1 MTEQTHVV
9 IVGGG
14 IAGLAAAHRLATTQP
29 DVRLCLIERS
39 PDLGGKISTERVDGF
54 VIEGGPDCFLAMKPA
69 GVALCRQM
77 GLEDSLRG
85 TDPANRHSFIK
96 RNGSLNELPTGL
108 TGLVPSR
115 IAPLLTTKTLSI
127 LGRVRSAL
135 EYFVPRRRD
144 GADETIA
151 EFATRRFGREA
162 YAWLVEPLMAG
173 IHAGDGA
180 ELSLAATFPQLAEL
194 ERDNGSIL
202 RTMVATRPKKGATR
216 TGSAFL
222 TPEGGLRDIVDA
234 LRAALPDVDIR
245 TGTPVENVSRAGET
259 YRVTL
264 ANGNTVSSR
273 AVVLATPAFATSAL
287 VRNMAPELATILGE
301 IPFVATAIV
310 TLAYE
315 GNQLAR
321 PLDGSGYVSPRAEG
335 GPVVA
340 CSWTSSKFRHR
351 APKGT
356 VLLRLFIGRAGQDA
370 IANES
375 PETLVAIARREVE
388 STIGVR
394 GEPILSRVARWPNA
408 LPQYNRGHL
417 ERVERIEVEVA
428 KLTGLELAG
437 ASYKGVGIPDCIQSG
452 WEAAERISGIVGW

>member
-1 MTEQTHVV
+1 
-9 IVGGG
+9 
-14 IAGLAAAHRLATTQP
+14 
-29 DVRLCLIERS
+29 
-39 PDLGGKISTERVDGF
+39 
-54 VIEGGPDCFLAMKPA
+54 
-69 GVALCRQM
+69 
-77 GLEDSLRG
+77 
-85 TDPANRHSFIK
+85 
-96 RNGSLNELPTGL
+96 
-108 TGLVPSR
+108 
-115 IAPLLTTKTLSI
+115 
-127 LGRVRSAL
+127 
-135 EYFVPRRRD
+135 
-144 GADETIA
+144 
-151 EFATRRFGREA
+151 
-162 YAWLVEPLMAG
+162 MAG

-194 ERDNGSIL
+194 ERDHGSIL

-417 ERVERIEVEVA
+417 ERVGRIEFEVA

-452 WEAAERISGIVGW
+452 WEAAERIMGIVGW